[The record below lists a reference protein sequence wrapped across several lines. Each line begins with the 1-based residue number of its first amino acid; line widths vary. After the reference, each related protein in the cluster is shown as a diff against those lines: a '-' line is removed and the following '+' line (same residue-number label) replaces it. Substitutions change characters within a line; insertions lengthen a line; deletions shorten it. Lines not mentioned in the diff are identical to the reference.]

1 MTDGFKVSK
10 RHPRAES
17 LRIRELLV
25 EFWEKGIVTTTGLI
39 AHGRGEA
46 FDYLLGEETTHT
58 AKEAMKASVA
68 SLLLANSPVISVNG
82 NVAALVGKEIV
93 ELSRII
99 GAGIEVNLFH
109 RSPSREESI
118 KELLEK
124 AGAKDILGVGEIASK
139 RIPEID
145 SERRWVDPEGIYV
158 ADVVLVPLE
167 DGDRTEGLIKMGKT
181 VIAIDLNPL
190 SRTAQFASITIVD
203 NVVRVLPA
211 LIKMA
216 EELKPKDRAGL
227 MKIVSQ
233 YSNKQVLSEAI
244 SQINTRLKELSEKGI
259 YLEIPPHTR

>member
-1 MTDGFKVSK
+1 MTDRFEVSNK
-10 RHPRAES
+10 HPRAES

-46 FDYLLGEETTHT
+46 FDYLLGEETTQT
-58 AKEAMKASVA
+58 ARKAMKASVA
-68 SLLLANSPVISVNG
+68 SLLLANRPVISVNG
-82 NVAALVGKEIV
+82 NVAALVAKEIV
-93 ELSRII
+93 ELSRIT

-109 RSPSREESI
+109 RSLSREESI
-118 KELLEK
+118 KRLLEK
-124 AGAKDILGVGEIASK
+124 AGAKDVLGVGEVASK
-139 RIPEID
+139 KIPEID
-145 SERRWVDPEGIYV
+145 SERRRVDPEGIYV

-167 DGDRTEGLIKMGKT
+167 DGDRTESLIKMGKT

-203 NVVRVLPA
+203 NVARVIPT
-211 LIKMA
+211 LIRIA
-216 EELKPKDRAGL
+216 RELKSKDRIEL

-233 YSNKQVLSEAI
+233 YSNKQVLSKVI

-259 YLEIPPHTR
+259 YLEIPPPTR